1 MNKTELLFL
10 DLLKQSIFSKDEYP
24 KLILS
29 SEDVKNMINMS
40 VQHICQGYIFKAF
53 FMNNAEIPTEFNIYI
68 KQLIYRNYNYLS
80 VQEEILEKLRENNIK
95 CVILKGCSVSM
106 NYNDPMYRILGDID
120 ILVDESDY
128 EKAIHIFLGDKPH
141 DPQKD
146 KHKFH
151 YGLEYKGYTIEVHKY
166 ITIYS
171 SENENLKNELNNI
184 LDDTQIGI
192 LDIYKFPILN
202 NKHQAICLLMHL
214 KRHMLRNNT
223 NLRML
228 IDYLVF
234 ANKIPDN
241 EWINNIY
248 PALKKL
254 DLDILADL
262 LFEISDKYFGT
273 NNTLKIKK
281 ITDQHYVDELMDEI
295 IESGVTDSSEKLAN
309 TFGTPENNSEK
320 NNKIKVIFNTLNNLS
335 VKNFKIA
342 KYKITLPICWCMIVL
357 RYFFRVL
364 FKKRAKITLKQISQS
379 IDRKNELYE
388 ILKFNK

>member
-1 MNKTELLFL
+1 MNKTEILFL

-166 ITIYS
+166 FTIYS
-171 SENENLKNELNNI
+171 SENENLKNELNSI

-273 NNTLKIKK
+273 NNTLKTKK
-281 ITDQHYVDELMDEI
+281 ITNQHYVDELMDEI

-309 TFGTPENNSEK
+309 TFGTPENNSGK

-342 KYKITLPICWCMIVL
+342 KYKIMLPVCWCMIVF

-364 FKKRAKITLKQISQS
+364 FKKRANITLKQIGQS

>member
-1 MNKTELLFL
+1 MNKTEILFL

-273 NNTLKIKK
+273 NNTLKTKK

>member
-1 MNKTELLFL
+1 
-10 DLLKQSIFSKDEYP
+10 
-24 KLILS
+24 
-29 SEDVKNMINMS
+29 
-40 VQHICQGYIFKAF
+40 
-53 FMNNAEIPTEFNIYI
+53 
-68 KQLIYRNYNYLS
+68 
-80 VQEEILEKLRENNIK
+80 
-95 CVILKGCSVSM
+95 
-106 NYNDPMYRILGDID
+106 
-120 ILVDESDY
+120 
-128 EKAIHIFLGDKPH
+128 
-141 DPQKD
+141 
-146 KHKFH
+146 
-151 YGLEYKGYTIEVHKY
+151 
-166 ITIYS
+166 
-171 SENENLKNELNNI
+171 
-184 LDDTQIGI
+184 
-192 LDIYKFPILN
+192 
-202 NKHQAICLLMHL
+202 MHL

-273 NNTLKIKK
+273 NNTLKTKK

-335 VKNFKIA
+335 VKNF
-342 KYKITLPICWCMIVL
+342 
-357 RYFFRVL
+357 
-364 FKKRAKITLKQISQS
+364 ISS
-379 IDRKNELYE
+379 EFCSKNVQ
-388 ILKFNK
+388 K